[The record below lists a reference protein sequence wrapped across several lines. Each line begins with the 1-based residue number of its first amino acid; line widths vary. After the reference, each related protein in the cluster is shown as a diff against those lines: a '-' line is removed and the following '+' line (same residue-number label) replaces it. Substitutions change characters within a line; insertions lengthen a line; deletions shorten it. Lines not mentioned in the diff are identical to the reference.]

1 MKGKKC
7 KIAKE
12 KRGTKR
18 RNEEKREN
26 EKNRT
31 GLNIVKEA
39 YGINLK

>member
-7 KIAKE
+7 KITTE

-26 EKNRT
+26 EKT
-31 GLNIVKEA
+31 GLDLI
-39 YGINLK
+39 L